1 MIIRANLSEKDV
13 LRRKIKNIKGRQ
25 VKDKALV
32 LISEIVATLE
42 KLEKLHRYPGSLKPL
57 MSRILQDL
65 AHNQLTTSNEKKLE
79 ELLVCKEDVEQ
90 LLEDMMH
97 LDSEATYQ
105 ARLENILEYLQDFH
119 AKKYSRDITFYD
131 ETSDKIDDQIKS
143 VSKDVQYR
151 LSRLQHS
158 RKQLVEEVEYL
169 EQSNIGLAKDLQS
182 INKEKVQYQENAK
195 TIQDQHQ
202 RINFNKGSIELIRK
216 NVRSYQMLVD
226 LLNQLAVLDH
236 HHKHLKADGYIR
248 KLIQKLYKKPE
259 QLDLLENTTD
269 LVQVIEGIKDEIIQV
284 ESIIAPAQ
292 KMVFKDSQEMVDEDL
307 IEKYA
312 AMEE

>member
-1 MIIRANLSEKDV
+1 
-13 LRRKIKNIKGRQ
+13 
-25 VKDKALV
+25 
-32 LISEIVATLE
+32 
-42 KLEKLHRYPGSLKPL
+42 
-57 MSRILQDL
+57 
-65 AHNQLTTSNEKKLE
+65 
-79 ELLVCKEDVEQ
+79 
-90 LLEDMMH
+90 MMH

-182 INKEKVQYQENAK
+182 INKEKVQYQEKAK